1 MHQPSKHFIY
11 LHGFASSPDSRKAR
25 FLVNLFASRGLK
37 LHCPDLN
44 QPNFSTLTV
53 TRMIGQVSDLLSGL
67 PSAPTVLIGSSLGAF
82 VVLHIAERS
91 FSETISV
98 HPIEKMILLSPALNF
113 GKSGMHDLG
122 YEQYMRWRESGW
134 LEVMHHTYGELYRVH
149 YELYSNA
156 SNYDSF
162 ATETSIQT
170 LVLQGQHDEVVDP
183 EMVKRFADTRSHVRL
198 VMLNDDH
205 KLSVS
210 LNRVWSEIEVF
221 LGLDQRQSWFPSL
234 SQS

>member
-1 MHQPSKHFIY
+1 MNHPSKHFIY
-11 LHGFASSPDSRKAR
+11 LHGFASSPNSRKAR
-25 FLVNLFASRGLK
+25 FLADLFASRGLK

-44 QPNFSTLTV
+44 QPDFSTLTV
-53 TRMIGQVSDLLSGL
+53 ARMIGQVSDLIAGLS
-67 PSAPTVLIGSSLGAF
+67 SAPTVLIGSSLGAF
-82 VVLHIAERS
+82 VALHIAEHA
-91 FSETISV
+91 FSEAVTV
-98 HPIEKMILLSPALNF
+98 HPIDKLILLSPALNF

-122 YEQYMRWRESGW
+122 YENYVRWRESGW
-134 LEVMHHTYGELYRVH
+134 LEVMHHTYGKSHRVH

-156 SNYDSF
+156 SKYDSF
-162 ATETSIQT
+162 TTKISIQT
-170 LVLQGQHDEVVDP
+170 LVLQGKRDEVVDP

-221 LGLDQRQSWFPSL
+221 LELDQKQSWPPYL